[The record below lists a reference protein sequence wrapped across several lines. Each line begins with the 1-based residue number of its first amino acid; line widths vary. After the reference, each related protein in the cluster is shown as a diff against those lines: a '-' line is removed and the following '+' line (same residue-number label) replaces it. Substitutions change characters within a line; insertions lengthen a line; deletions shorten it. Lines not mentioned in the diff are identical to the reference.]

1 MPFGKPGAAEFG
13 TYFIGYSRDLWVIEQ
28 MLRNM
33 FVGDPAGS
41 HDRILDFSRAVT
53 GTTFFV
59 PSNDVLGSLADVAAG
74 SRDASDVARQA

>member
-1 MPFGKPGAAEFG
+1 
-13 TYFIGYSRDLWVIEQ
+13 